1 MTQIQVTNT
10 SGFTLYQG
18 CRFGPVEAAKP
29 WKPILRSVGTMC
41 CFVSENVFGQICNVV
56 DRCVALVPFPA
67 MVAKKVI
74 ELSWWWLLLGRGL
87 TWPVYHK
94 SLSYYQPSNKAILRT
109 NNGRSY
115 HRFAVLDPHK
125 TEELNLYHPS
135 NWYMYWLNRLNF
147 HDVKKYCL
155 LHNYDV
161 RTKKTGCTAHLSND
175 YFKIQLS
182 LDRYTWKL
190 RLALAIS
197 NFETTFLQAWDWSL
211 LGS

>member
-1 MTQIQVTNT
+1 
-10 SGFTLYQG
+10 
-18 CRFGPVEAAKP
+18 
-29 WKPILRSVGTMC
+29 MC

-56 DRCVALVPFPA
+56 DLCVALVPFPA
-67 MVAKKVI
+67 MVAKKSYRTLLVVTIAGKGADLTCITKVI
-74 ELSWWWLLLGRGL
+74 VLP
-87 TWPVYHK
+87 TP
-94 SLSYYQPSNKAILRT
+94 NKAILRT

-161 RTKKTGCTAHLSND
+161 RNKKNWVYRPIFLMITLKYNW
-175 YFKIQLS
+175 S

-197 NFETTFLQAWDWSL
+197 NFETTFLQPGIEACLAHRDPYNGL
-211 LGS
+211 L